1 MLVECRHVKIYRWV
15 GRPRHYDDKR
25 GRLSYLEQIKRGER
39 YFMKSQDIIL
49 ETLLVGPL
57 DVNCYIIG
65 SKKERTA
72 MVIDA
77 GGNEEDILQCL
88 KKHNLTLQYLLNTHA
103 HFDHVGSVKHLQ
115 DKTGAK
121 FLIHQE
127 EMALLSS
134 LTNQTKTF
142 GMPSFPTPNVDK
154 FLTDNEEIAIGAE
167 KLRVIHTPGHSPGCV
182 CFLINDIV
190 FTGDTLFA
198 GSIGRTDLYGGSYE
212 GLITSI
218 KKRLF
223 ILGDQ
228 VVVYPGH
235 GPSTTIGEERQHN
248 PFFKHE

>member
-1 MLVECRHVKIYRWV
+1 
-15 GRPRHYDDKR
+15 
-25 GRLSYLEQIKRGER
+25 
-39 YFMKSQDIIL
+39 MKSQDIIL

-57 DVNCYIIG
+57 DVNCYIVG

-72 MVIDA
+72 VAIDA

-103 HFDHVGSVKHLQ
+103 HFDHVGGVKHLQ

-127 EMALLSS
+127 EKALISSLSS
-134 LTNQTKTF
+134 QTRSF
-142 GMPSFPTPNVDK
+142 GMPSFPTPTIDR
-154 FLTDNEEIAIGAE
+154 FLTDNEEIAIGSE
-167 KLRVIHTPGHSPGCV
+167 KLKVIHTPGHSPGCV
-182 CFLINDIV
+182 CFLIDDIV

-223 ILGDQ
+223 PLGDQ

-235 GPSTTIGEERQHN
+235 GPSTTIGEEKRHN